1 MKSQTY
7 GKIVIYAETL
17 DKELQIINH
26 LKAKY
31 QTGQFILGDKA
42 YLERENP
49 SYSISSEKNNLIIIR
64 SISYRYLEDFV
75 KSISR
80 EFNVKVE
87 YMEVMLGYWFKDEN
101 YKMHHVN
108 SCIEAVYSKGVEELN
123 RTINF
128 NKLTILSRDWK
139 KIKDVVTNSSDIKY
153 IKSLLK
159 F

>member
-7 GKIVIYAETL
+7 GKIVIYAKTL
-17 DKELQIINH
+17 DRELQIINC

-31 QTGQFILGDKA
+31 QTGQLVLGDKA

-49 SYSISSEKNNLIIIR
+49 SYSVSSEKNNLIIIR
-64 SISYRYLEDFV
+64 SVSYRYLEDFV
-75 KSISR
+75 KYISR

-87 YMEVMLGYWFKDEN
+87 YMEAMLGYWFKDEN
-101 YKMHHVN
+101 YKMHHIN
-108 SCIEAVYSKGVEELN
+108 YCIEAVYDKGVEELN